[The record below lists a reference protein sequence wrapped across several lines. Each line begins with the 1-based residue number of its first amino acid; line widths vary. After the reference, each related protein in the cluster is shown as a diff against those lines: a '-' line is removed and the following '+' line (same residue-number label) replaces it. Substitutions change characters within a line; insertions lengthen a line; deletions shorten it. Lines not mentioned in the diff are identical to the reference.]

1 MITNIYKA
9 MLLLWYNYLAIFRC
23 QSS

>member
-9 MLLLWYNYLAIFRC
+9 MLLLWYNYLAIFLD